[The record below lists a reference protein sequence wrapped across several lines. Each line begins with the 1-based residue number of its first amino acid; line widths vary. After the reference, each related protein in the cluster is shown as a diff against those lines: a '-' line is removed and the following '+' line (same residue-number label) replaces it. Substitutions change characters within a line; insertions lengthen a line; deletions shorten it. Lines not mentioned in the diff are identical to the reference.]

1 MNNTVLI
8 NSFRFILFAFLQIVL
23 FNHIHLFGYATPLP
37 YILFILLYPLHSN
50 RKLLLICSFLL
61 GLIID
66 IFNNSGGVHTT
77 ACLFIAF
84 FRDSFLKISYGVSYE
99 YHMIK
104 ITEKISKELITYI
117 LLSVLIHHFIFY
129 SLEIFNFEF
138 ILEILLKTVSSTVI
152 TSIFCFILI
161 AFLKPNRS

>member
-1 MNNTVLI
+1 MNNIVLI

>member
-129 SLEIFNFEF
+129 ALEIFNFEF

>member
-23 FNHIHLFGYATPLP
+23 FNHIHLFGYSTPLP

-50 RKLLLICSFLL
+50 RKLLLLISFLL
-61 GLIID
+61 GLILD
-66 IFNNSGGVHTT
+66 IFNNSGGVHAT
-77 ACLFIAF
+77 ACLFIAY
-84 FRDSFLKISYGVSYE
+84 FRDTFLKISYGVSYE

-104 ITEKISKELITYI
+104 ITEKISKELTTYV
-117 LLSVLIHHFIFY
+117 LLSVLVHHLIFY
-129 SLEIFNFEF
+129 SLEIFNFDF
-138 ILEILLKTVSSTVI
+138 IVEILLKTITSTVL

>member
-117 LLSVLIHHFIFY
+117 LLSVVFHHFIFY

>member
-50 RKLLLICSFLL
+50 RKLLLLISFLL
-61 GLIID
+61 GLILD
-66 IFNNSGGVHTT
+66 IFNNSGGVHAT
-77 ACLFIAF
+77 ACLFIAY
-84 FRDSFLKISYGVSYE
+84 FRDTFLKISYGVSYE

-104 ITEKISKELITYI
+104 ITEKISKELTTYV
-117 LLSVLIHHFIFY
+117 LLSVLVHHLIFY
-129 SLEIFNFEF
+129 SLEIFNFDF
-138 ILEILLKTVSSTVI
+138 IVEILLKTVTSTVL

>member
-50 RKLLLICSFLL
+50 RKLLLLISFLL
-61 GLIID
+61 GLILD
-66 IFNNSGGVHTT
+66 IFNNSGGVHAT
-77 ACLFIAF
+77 ACLFIAY
-84 FRDSFLKISYGVSYE
+84 FRDTFLKISYGVSYE

-104 ITEKISKELITYI
+104 ITEKISKELTTYV
-117 LLSVLIHHFIFY
+117 LLSVLVHHLIFY
-129 SLEIFNFEF
+129 SLEIFNFDF
-138 ILEILLKTVSSTVI
+138 IVEILLKTVTSTVL

-161 AFLKPNRS
+161 AFLKPNRP

>member
-117 LLSVLIHHFIFY
+117 LLSVVIHHFIFY